1 MAYTFYI
8 EPTVNCVFV
17 RHFDHFH
24 VDDSLD
30 QYREMVNHPKY
41 DKNMN
46 VLRDVLSTS
55 LPDEFGFNFFK
66 EKTPIRY
73 QEFDATIGD
82 VKVAWVLGTGADYA
96 IMHQFTLTTRFKPL
110 GHITRKPFRSID
122 KAKIWLD
129 LPSDYKI
136 DFAAKRS

>member
-17 RHFDHFH
+17 RHFDRFH
-24 VDDSLD
+24 VDDSLN

-55 LPDEFGFNFFK
+55 LPDEFGFKFFN

-73 QEFDATIGD
+73 QEFDTTIGD
-82 VKVAWVLGTGADYA
+82 VKVAWALGSGKDYA
-96 IMHQFTLTTRFKPL
+96 AIHQYTLTTRLEFEADIE
-110 GHITRKPFRSID
+110 HKPFRDIAR
-122 KAKIWLD
+122 AKKWLD
-129 LPSDYKI
+129 VPSDYEI
-136 DFAAKRS
+136 DMAAT